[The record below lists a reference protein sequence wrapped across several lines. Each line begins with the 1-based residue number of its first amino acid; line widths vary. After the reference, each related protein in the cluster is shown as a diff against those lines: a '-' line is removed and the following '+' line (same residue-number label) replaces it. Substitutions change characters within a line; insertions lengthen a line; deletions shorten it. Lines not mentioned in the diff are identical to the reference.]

1 MSRQTTKSATR
12 LKPSG
17 SEEAARPLR
26 RDAELNLARILV
38 AARDVF
44 AEVGYDASMEQIASR
59 ADVGVG
65 TLYRRFP
72 NKADLLEAVVD
83 AAKEHTKRIAEDV
96 LSDESPGDAVF
107 VLMRRCI
114 SIPSCWRATITRP
127 PWNVKSAGSAIGHL
141 APLFRRI
148 LERSQDAGT
157 IRRDIEFSD
166 LVVTLMSVR
175 AVADLCDER
184 APGSSR
190 RFLELALDGLRPGN
204 RAPEHPPMN
213 PRNLSDVLAGR

>member
-1 MSRQTTKSATR
+1 
-12 LKPSG
+12 
-17 SEEAARPLR
+17 LR

-44 AEVGYDASMEQIASR
+44 AELGYDASMEQIASR

-83 AAKEHTKRIAEDV
+83 AAKEHTTRIAEEV
-96 LSDESPGDAVF
+96 LSDASPGDAVF

-114 SIPSCWRATITRP
+114 AIPSCWRATITRP
-127 PWNVKSAGSAIGHL
+127 PWNVKSAGSAISDL
-141 APLFRRI
+141 APLFRQI

-157 IRRDIEFSD
+157 IRRDIVFSD

-184 APGSSR
+184 APGTSR

-204 RAPEHPPMN
+204 PTPRHPPMT
-213 PRNLSDVLAGR
+213 PRTLRDVLAGR